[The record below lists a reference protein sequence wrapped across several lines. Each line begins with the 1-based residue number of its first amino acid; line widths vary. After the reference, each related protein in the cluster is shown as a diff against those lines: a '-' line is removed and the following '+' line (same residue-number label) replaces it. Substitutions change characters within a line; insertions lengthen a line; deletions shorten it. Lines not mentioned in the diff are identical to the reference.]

1 MIIGIDIY
9 HKKIKKSSCV
19 GIVASMN
26 QDINKFYSRVI
37 LVPQGKQLVT
47 ELGFVFKDAIS
58 TYFKQNKNLPTDILI
73 YRDGISESQT
83 KRLFY
88 TEVSNL
94 IDTFPKIHKDY
105 SPKLAY
111 ILVNKR
117 VNHKFFTRDKENN

>member
-1 MIIGIDIY
+1 
-9 HKKIKKSSCV
+9 
-19 GIVASMN
+19 MN